1 MAKRNM
7 KLPNNFGN
15 INKLSG
21 NRRNPYRARIR
32 LDYADDGKPVFKN
45 IGYYETYE
53 MALTALVDYH
63 RNPHEF
69 ENDITFAEVY
79 ERWSS
84 SKYEKISDS
93 NIKAY
98 EAAFKT
104 CSPLHNNPFKTIKLS
119 QMQAVIDNSG
129 KNHPTLRKIKS
140 FLSQLFDFAVMN
152 DIISKDKHIVEY
164 LDIGKGTQSTKHYK
178 FSYTEI
184 EALWNWSVNEYVQ
197 VILMLIYTG
206 VRPGELFSLKKANVN
221 LTEESFNIVEG
232 KNSNAMRKVPI
243 HKKLL
248 PFFEHWME
256 KDGEYLITQLNGK
269 RINFDTNHGQYTETY
284 WDAVLSE
291 IGILYYTAEN
301 GEKKKHLPHDT
312 RHTFTSMWKEKK
324 LDEAYRRRIQGHSGK
339 GIGEQVYT
347 HLDFES
353 LKNELNKL

>member
-32 LDYADDGKPVFKN
+32 LDYTDDGKPVFKN

-63 RNPHEF
+63 RNPREF

-84 SKYEKISDS
+84 SKFEKISDS

-104 CSPLHNNPFKTIKLS
+104 CCPLHNKAFKTIKLA

-140 FLSQLFDFAVMN
+140 FLSQIFDFAVMN

-243 HKKLL
+243 HKKLF
-248 PFFEHWME
+248 PFFKHWMQ

-284 WDAVLSE
+284 WESVLSD

-347 HLDFES
+347 HFDFEL
-353 LKNELNKL
+353 LKSELNKL